1 MQSKQNMKDF
11 AISLLMNNLSEFYY
25 YHNYCHTLYVIE
37 KALEIGRHEE
47 CTEEELELLSIAAL
61 WHDTGY
67 TKTYAN
73 HEEESCLL
81 ARQYLQEFGYSAA
94 DINIICGIIMATKI
108 PQAPNTKLEE
118 ILADADLEY
127 LGTELF
133 EIKSDSLFRELQTM
147 NSSLTKAKWDQMQI
161 SFISKH
167 KYFTRFCN
175 ENKEPVKQ
183 IYLRKLNNAILGLP

>member
-1 MQSKQNMKDF
+1 MRDF
-11 AISLLMNNLSEFYY
+11 VINLLKSNLPEKYY
-25 YHNYCHTLYVIE
+25 YHDPEHTLYVQE
-37 KALEIGRHEE
+37 KAIEIGRFEA
-47 CTEEELELLSIAAL
+47 CSDEELKFLSTAAL

-67 TKTYAN
+67 IKMYGN
-73 HEEESCLL
+73 HEEQSCIL
-81 ARQYLQEFGYSAA
+81 ARHYLPEYGYSSH
-94 DINIICGIIMATKI
+94 DVDLICGMIMATKI
-108 PQAPNTKLEE
+108 PQLPKTKLEE

-127 LGTELF
+127 LGTASF
-133 EIKSDSLFRELQTM
+133 EVKSDNLFRELQTM
-147 NSSLTKAKWDQMQI
+147 NSSLTKEKWDQMQI